1 MAAPMP
7 AVVGA
12 LRVAV
17 PVGGAVG
24 VWAAAAAALEGS
36 GDQLEVLAH
45 RKKELHIEK
54 KTLGQTAAVGAG

>member
-24 VWAAAAAALEGS
+24 VWAAAAALEGS